1 MTDVD
6 LFFLSF
12 FNNVEFFKFSEKC
25 YWARSF
31 GKAFWVVRGGPG
43 GHLGASGGDPGGV
56 LGCPGAV
63 LGVRGASWER
73 LGRS

>member
-6 LFFLSF
+6 LFFPLF
-12 FNNVEFFKFSEKC
+12 FDDFKFFEFSEKG

-43 GHLGASGGDPGGV
+43 GHLGPSGGQGGI
-56 LGCPGAV
+56 LGGSWAL
-63 LGVRGASWER
+63 LG
-73 LGRS
+73 